1 MMKKSEY
8 KGIMIITSI
17 MILLPMIIGVVLWD
31 KLPSEIATHFGTNNQ
46 ANGWSSKPMTVF
58 GMPLLMLALQWFCF
72 LITSND
78 PKKRNINKKMF
89 TFVLWLVPIIS
100 LITMMSTY
108 AMALGYSV
116 DIGMIVNFLM
126 GIVFIGIGNYMHK
139 IKQNYTVGVKIPWT
153 LSSEENWNKTH
164 RIASKLWVVAGI
176 VFIANIFLRS
186 AEIILV
192 VIACTVLIPVIYSFI
207 LYKRE
212 NRL

>member
-1 MMKKSEY
+1 MRMKKSEY

-31 KLPSEIATHFGTNNQ
+31 KLPSEIATHFGTDNQ

-139 IKQNYTVGVKIPWT
+139 IKQNYTVGIKIPWT
-153 LSSEENWNKTH
+153 LSSEANWNKTH
-164 RIASKLWVVAGI
+164 RMSSWLFIIGGILFCINGFFKMTEVLFVV
-176 VFIANIFLRS
+176 
-186 AEIILV
+186 IILIAV
-192 VIACTVLIPVIYSFI
+192 VPMVYSFV
-207 LYKRE
+207 LYKKGI
-212 NRL
+212 

>member
-31 KLPSEIATHFGTNNQ
+31 KLPSEIATHFGTDNQ

-139 IKQNYTVGVKIPWT
+139 IKQNYTVGIKIPWT
-153 LSSEENWNKTH
+153 LSSEANWNKTY
-164 RIASKLWVVAGI
+164 LEPI
-176 VFIANIFLRS
+176 V
-186 AEIILV
+186 E
-192 VIACTVLIPVIYSFI
+192 
-207 LYKRE
+207 
-212 NRL
+212 